1 MSPRK
6 PPPESVLIRAVE
18 ARAQGKSW
26 EAVAKLV
33 NRAAG
38 TVRRWSLRYPEE
50 WEAALQT
57 AQQQV
62 VAQAGNEAIAV
73 LRRQLYSENDRISQQ
88 AAWRLIYQRL
98 EASRLAL
105 KAAQLTSPSPAAS
118 RVEPIAKGPTNEQR
132 ALAVIN
138 VLEPIIGTRIP
149 LQQLLAHF
157 GP

>member
-1 MSPRK
+1 MRPRK

-18 ARAQGKSW
+18 ARAAGKSW
-26 EAVAKLV
+26 EATAKLV
-33 NRAAG
+33 NRSPE
-38 TVRRWSLRYPEE
+38 TVRQWAWRYPEE
-50 WEAALQT
+50 WEAALET
-57 AQQQV
+57 AQQV
-62 VAQAGNEAIAV
+62 AVAQAGNEAV
-73 LRRQLYSENDRISQQ
+73 NLLRRQLHSPDDRISQM

-105 KAAQLTSPSPAAS
+105 KAAQLAAPSISAS

-149 LQQLLAHF
+149 LPQLLANF
-157 GP
+157 GQ